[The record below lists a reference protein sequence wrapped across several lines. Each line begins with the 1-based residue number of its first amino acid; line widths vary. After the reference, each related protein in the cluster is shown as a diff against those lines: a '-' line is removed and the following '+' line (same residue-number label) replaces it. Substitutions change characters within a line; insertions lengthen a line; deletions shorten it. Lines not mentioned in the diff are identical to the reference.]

1 MSYINKTLQFK
12 NRELSNSP
20 NKSHSNTSVN
30 LTSPP
35 DNKYQRESYEE
46 LLSLNNSIFYGIYS

>member
-1 MSYINKTLQFK
+1 MSYINKSLQYK
-12 NRELSNSP
+12 KRELSNSP
-20 NKSHSNTSVN
+20 NISRSNTSVN

-46 LLSLNNSIFYGIYS
+46 LISLNNSIFYGIYS

>member
-1 MSYINKTLQFK
+1 MSYINKTLQSK
-12 NRELSNSP
+12 NRESSNSP
-20 NKSHSNTSVN
+20 NKSRSNTSVN

-46 LLSLNNSIFYGIYS
+46 LISLNNSIFYGIYS